1 MSACRCL
8 ACLLIAL
15 VSGCATLRDN
25 LRPAHPSYA
34 VSPGM
39 PGVLKDLAYHDETGR
54 SGFVLL
60 EEGLDALSARLWIT
74 DHAQRSLDVQVYIF
88 HGDKTG
94 ALTAEALLRAAERGV
109 RVRVLLDDIYTDQ
122 NEAELIALDSHPN
135 IEVRLFNPFRY
146 RGGNVLTHAYE
157 YLTDSGR
164 INRRMHNKLYIA
176 DNQMGIAGGRNIG
189 DEYFQADDQ
198 LSFLDLDVLASGP
211 VVQDMSRSFDNY
223 WNSSAVVR
231 ARALPR
237 YRESRKRLPGL
248 KETLKSHRIALYN
261 TDYGRDLAMRQ
272 VGERL
277 ASGKLAWLPGKASL
291 IVDPPEKVEGK
302 TRLSELLVGQ
312 LAGLRLDP
320 QQELLLVSPYLVPGR
335 IGVEWLT
342 YLRSHGVR
350 VRVLTNSLAANDVP
364 LVHAGYARYR
374 VGLLKAGVELY
385 ELKPKENS
393 HPKKHMTLSSGTSR
407 ASLHA
412 KTFVF
417 DRRNVFIGSFNF
429 DPRSAL
435 LNTELG
441 VVVDNPDIAQR
452 VTELTE
458 RAMAPSHSHR
468 VMLKPVA
475 PGETPRLVW
484 FSQNEKGELAG
495 TDTEPNSTHWQR
507 FLLEFFMNLPIESNL

>member
-1 MSACRCL
+1 MSLSRYL
-8 ACLLIAL
+8 LCLLIAL
-15 VSGCATLRDN
+15 LSGCATLRDD
-25 LRPAHPSYA
+25 LRPARPSQA
-34 VSPGM
+34 ISPDT
-39 PGVLKDLAYHDETGR
+39 PGVLKNLAYHDNEGR
-54 SGFVLL
+54 SGFVML
-60 EEGLDALSARLWIT
+60 EEGLDALSARLWLT
-74 DHAQRSLDVQVYIF
+74 DHAQHALDVQVYIF

-146 RGGNVLTHAYE
+146 RGGNLLTHAYE
-157 YLTDSGR
+157 YVTDRGR

-189 DEYFQADDQ
+189 DEYFQADDA
-198 LSFLDLDVLASGP
+198 LTFLDLDVLASGP
-211 VVQDMSRSFDNY
+211 IVRDMSRSFDEY

-248 KETLKSHRIALYN
+248 SQALKSQRLELYK
-261 TDYGRDLAMRQ
+261 TDYGRNLAMRQ

-277 ASGKLAWLPGKASL
+277 ASGQLAWLPGKASL

-302 TRLSELLVGQ
+302 TSLSDLMVGQ

-320 QQELLLVSPYLVPGR
+320 QQDLLLVSPYLVPGR

-350 VRVLTNSLAANDVP
+350 VRVLTNSLVANDVP

-374 VGLLKAGVELY
+374 VALLKAGVELY

-393 HPKKHMTLSSGTSR
+393 HPKKHLTLSSGSSR

-441 VVVDNPDIAQR
+441 VVIDNPDIAQR
-452 VTELTE
+452 VIELTE
-458 RAMAPSHSHR
+458 RTMGPSHSHR
-468 VMLKPVA
+468 VLLKPAA
-475 PGETPRLVW
+475 PGVSPQLVW
-484 FSQNEKGELAG
+484 FSQNEKGEMAS
-495 TDTEPNSTHWQR
+495 TDSEPNSTHWQR
-507 FLLEFFMNLPIESNL
+507 FLLKLFMNLPIEKNL